1 MFFFSGN
8 CSPRF
13 MRSTMYNIPC
23 NKDLLQAS
31 SIPLATVITPFAEPG
46 PSEVS
51 GSVIILSKKKN
62 WWNNTS
68 KRWHC
73 INCLIFPQPSLRIM
87 DYSPTG
93 PVRCNRCKAYMNPFV
108 QFVDG
113 GRRFMCNICSYSS
126 EGSVTMFL
134 SIHVL
139 MLIWFQ
145 DISQKYFQESQIYM
159 NEFSYHRAKCWQ
171 QKHNILSFLHADR
184 L

>member
-1 MFFFSGN
+1 
-8 CSPRF
+8 
-13 MRSTMYNIPC
+13 MYNIPC

-51 GSVIILSKKKN
+51 GSVIIFSKKKN
-62 WWNNTS
+62 WSNNTS

-108 QFVDG
+108 Q
-113 GRRFMCNICSYSS
+113 S
-126 EGSVTMFL
+126 EGSVTRFL

-139 MLIWFQ
+139 MLI
-145 DISQKYFQESQIYM
+145 
-159 NEFSYHRAKCWQ
+159 
-171 QKHNILSFLHADR
+171 
-184 L
+184 